1 MSMIKHK
8 DLILGTSLWGWTVKK
23 KECFKILDTFY
34 NNGYRWIDTATNY
47 PINSDKKYFRYAENL
62 LVEWIKNNNINDL
75 KIISKIGS
83 MNNLGDDEINLS
95 YSFVLMNYEYYLDKF
110 HSCLK
115 NIMVHWDNRDSK
127 LSIEST
133 INALKVIS
141 QNGVGIGL
149 SGIKNP
155 EHYSVLKNELDIEY
169 IIEVKHNIFSSS
181 FEHYQMFYND
191 CKFIV
196 YGINASGIKISGKYN
211 NLNSLIVRKRDY
223 QSKKRIIIIN
233 KINKLI
239 EKYNDDT
246 SFPIKSFN
254 HIGMIYAFN
263 SLRVDG
269 IIIGPSSIAQLM
281 DSLLFFDKLKTYDT
295 KNIYDKII
303 DSII

>member
-1 MSMIKHK
+1 MINHK

-62 LVEWIKNNNINDL
+62 IAEWIKNNDINDL
-75 KIISKIGS
+75 KIISKIWS
-83 MNNLGDDEINLS
+83 MNNFGGDNVNLS
-95 YSFVLMNYEYYLDKF
+95 YSFILMNYEYYLNKF

-133 INALKVIS
+133 INALKIIN

-181 FEHYQMFYND
+181 FEHYRMFYND

-196 YGINASGIKISGKYN
+196 YGINASGIKINGKYN
-211 NLNSLIVRKRDY
+211 KLNSLIVRKRDY

-233 KINKLI
+233 KIKKLI

-269 IIIGPSSIAQLM
+269 IIIGPSSITQLM